1 VTQGGYPGIGRATE
15 GLACHLLSA
24 FTAHTLLLVA
34 RSDRPVP
41 ENVLRQI
48 QPPHRILQVDAAL
61 RSLRDQALLGLRLRQ
76 ARVDLYHAPYYGM
89 AVYPGVRYV
98 VALHDTI
105 PARFPEYWSK
115 HQAWI
120 IRNWQKRAVT
130 HAACVITGSH
140 AAVDDIA
147 GIYGVSPEKLI
158 VSPWGA
164 VEWTAEARAPA
175 AGIEGPYLLCVCT
188 NKPHKNLVRLIQAY
202 RAASIGQV
210 SFPDFIVAGGWSE
223 RYPDAAAAMD
233 TANATRSPGVV
244 RNIRNPNDGEL
255 RYLYEN
261 AVGFVFPSLYEGF
274 GLPVL
279 EAMQAGIPVAA
290 STTAAVAEVCGAAAL
305 SFDPLDIAAMAGA
318 IRRLA
323 TETELRRDLRA
334 AGAERLK
341 AFGWQETVAQT
352 LRAYEVALCG

>member
-1 VTQGGYPGIGRATE
+1 MAQGGYPGIGRATE
-15 GLACHLLSA
+15 GLACHLLGA
-24 FTAHTLLLVA
+24 DTAHTLLLVV

-41 ENVLRQI
+41 EQVLKQV
-48 QPPHRILQVDAAL
+48 QPPHRILPVDAEL
-61 RSLRDQALLGLRLRQ
+61 RSLRDQVLLGLRLRQ

-105 PARFPEYWSK
+105 PARFPEYWSR

-120 IRNWQKRAVT
+120 IRNWQRRVVT

-147 GIYGVSPEKLI
+147 EIYGVSAGKMI

-164 VEWTAEARAPA
+164 VEWTADARAPK
-175 AGIEGPYLLCVCT
+175 AGIERPYLLCVCT

-202 RAASIGQV
+202 RAAAIGQV
-210 SFPDFIVAGGWSE
+210 SFPDLIVAGGWSE
-223 RYPDAAAAMD
+223 RYPEAAEALD
-233 TANATRSPGVV
+233 GANAAGSHGMVC
-244 RNIRNPNDGEL
+244 NIRNPSDGEL

-279 EAMQAGIPVAA
+279 EAMQAGIPVTA
-290 STTAAVAEVCGAAAL
+290 STTPAVIEVCGSAAL
-305 SFDPLDIAAMAGA
+305 MFDPLNTEAMASA

-323 TETELRRDLRA
+323 TEPDLRRDLRA

-341 AFGWQETVAQT
+341 SFGWEETVAQT